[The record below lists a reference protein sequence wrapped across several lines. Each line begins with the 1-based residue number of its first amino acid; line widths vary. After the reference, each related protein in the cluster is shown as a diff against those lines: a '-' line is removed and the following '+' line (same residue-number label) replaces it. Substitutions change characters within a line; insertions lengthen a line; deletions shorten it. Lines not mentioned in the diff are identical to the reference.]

1 MRKKSHCPAK
11 GCPLYEDIERGKCPA
26 KGCPLYEEAICCS
39 SRRRMRYNN
48 DNNDRYYDRYYDRS
62 RSRSDER
69 RRRYNYERRHYY

>member
-48 DNNDRYYDRYYDRS
+48 DRYYDRS